1 MFITLNYFACCS
13 LLLVV
18 IDDAST
24 LYFPP
29 SHGEACR
36 RNQAYRHSAISILSI
51 TSEVSYRSQP
61 THRLSQDW
69 KATNLRTFKTVQA
82 RGLACRSA
90 RLRQQQFD
98 RGRAAA
104 WAQPFYFLNT
114 TVKISQPNLFRD
126 LSAFR
131 QSEFSF

>member
-1 MFITLNYFACCS
+1 MAKSYQITGHWERRKGTLFITLNYFACCS
-13 LLLVV
+13 LVLVV

-24 LYFPP
+24 LYFPHYVVERAGGIKP
-29 SHGEACR
+29 TAT
-36 RNQAYRHSAISILSI
+36 SAISILSI
-51 TSEVSYRSQP
+51 TSEVGYRSQP

-104 WAQPFYFLNT
+104 W
-114 TVKISQPNLFRD
+114 
-126 LSAFR
+126 LSLIT
-131 QSEFSF
+131 S